1 MIDRLM
7 PGPVTGATDRQLL
20 NWYTHP
26 ATTGSRVSFNFV
38 SSLDGAATLTG
49 RSGGLGNAADRRIM
63 LLLRRTADV
72 LLLGAG
78 TVRAEGYSGD
88 LIGADGV
95 QWRESQGRSARPSLA
110 VVSGSL
116 RLDPDLPFFTAA
128 QQRPLV
134 ITTNEA
140 NWVRRRALEK
150 VADVVTCGQ
159 RQLDVDLLI
168 QELHRRGH
176 SRIHSEGGPHLFGTF
191 QHAGRVDELCLSV
204 SPVLAAGP
212 GTRIA
217 ASCQENPHPQRLHL
231 QHVLRCGDMLFLR
244 YLARQASEH
253 PMNSQRSA
261 RGGTQQTHQGAA
273 GAEHTPAGHGTRT
286 GEDKEMV
293 PDKEDQRSRP
303 TPWRPGAAEESA
315 TCRTGPPAGQWQ
327 PSPGP
332 SGGRGGC

>member
-26 ATTGSRVSFNFV
+26 AATGSRVSFNFV
-38 SSLDGAATLTG
+38 SSLDGAAALNG

-88 LIGADGV
+88 LIGSDGV

-128 QQRPLV
+128 LERPLV
-134 ITTNEA
+134 VTTHEA
-140 NWVRRRALEK
+140 NRVRRRALEK

-159 RQLDVDLLI
+159 RRLDVDLLI
-168 QELHRRGH
+168 QELKRRGH
-176 SRIHSEGGPHLFGTF
+176 FGYTPREGPTCSERSSTPGAWMSF
-191 QHAGRVDELCLSV
+191 ACRSALCSQEDRALV
-204 SPVLAAGP
+204 SPPVARKICTLRDSAFSTCSAAGTCCSSATWP
-212 GTRIA
+212 GK
-217 ASCQENPHPQRLHL
+217 HP
-231 QHVLRCGDMLFLR
+231 
-244 YLARQASEH
+244 STNE
-253 PMNSQRSA
+253 RS
-261 RGGTQQTHQGAA
+261 
-273 GAEHTPAGHGTRT
+273 
-286 GEDKEMV
+286 V
-293 PDKEDQRSRP
+293 VS
-303 TPWRPGAAEESA
+303 PWRNRANPPRNGRRRTHPGGSQHQD
-315 TCRTGPPAGQWQ
+315 RRGQ
-327 PSPGP
+327 GDG
-332 SGGRGGC
+332 SGHR